1 MRKFKYS
8 MAVGLLVLLAGCGE
22 KTAEK
27 LPPNTLPPGVCP
39 TSKDEAVGCQ
49 NNARAI
55 RASYVFKT
63 NTQGLA
69 LKPYLCPRVPDDL
82 YFCAQAFVET
92 GNWSATIPPR
102 QPLPKGECPP
112 PDNTYVCN
120 LRSNHILRR
129 QTKYTVMSPGDQ
141 FAQRNTRRAT
151 RRQEENKV
159 RCPATPH
166 ELYLCNLKINP
177 MRRR

>member
-39 TSKDEAVGCQ
+39 ASKTKAIGCM

-55 RASYVFKT
+55 RASYEFKA
-63 NTQGLA
+63 NTPGPA
-69 LKPYLCPRVPDDL
+69 LRPYLCPGVSDDL
-82 YFCAQAFVET
+82 FFCTQAFIET
-92 GNWSATIPPR
+92 DNWPATIPPR

-112 PDNTYVCN
+112 KDKAYVCN
-120 LRSNHILRR
+120 IRANNIQRGHP
-129 QTKYTVMSPGDQ
+129 KYAVRTPGDIGDQ
-141 FAQRNTRRAT
+141 QNA
-151 RRQEENKV
+151 RQAAWRHRHREM

-166 ELYLCNLKINP
+166 ELYLCNAKI
-177 MRRR
+177 RRTGRL